1 MFLSPV
7 TDAIPFIFEWN
18 YLEMKIISR
27 FHQCFGETMKK
38 YNKAMRFVLFTFFAL
53 VLGGGGIAQQPPSD
67 KPPANVAGNWTFYTK
82 GDDGKT
88 GTHYLQ
94 IIQNGE
100 NLTGH
105 FKGPYQ
111 SGGIQGTINLEHI
124 VIKTKTRHVFTFRG
138 RAQGDSIQGNC
149 GIMGHHCT
157 FEGVRTSG
165 QASSAGPD

>member
-1 MFLSPV
+1 
-7 TDAIPFIFEWN
+7 
-18 YLEMKIISR
+18 
-27 FHQCFGETMKK
+27 MKK
-38 YNKAMRFVLFTFFAL
+38 YNKTMRFVLFTFLML
-53 VLGGGGIAQQPPSD
+53 VLGSSGVAQQPPGE
-67 KPPANVAGNWTFYTK
+67 KPPANVAGKWTFYTK

-100 NLTGH
+100 DLTGH

-111 SGGIQGTINLEHI
+111 SGGIEGTINEQHI

-138 RAQGDSIQGNC
+138 RAEGDSIQGNC

-157 FEGVRTSG
+157 FQGVRTSG
-165 QASSAGPD
+165 QQSSPGPD